1 MQRNNSPRQ
10 LLISAGLVI
19 LVIVLLFA
27 LVDVGAV
34 IEMLL
39 LADWRMLL
47 LATAFLIAGFGLTTL
62 RTRYMWGNKPGYL
75 DTLKVDGSGM
85 MLGVLI
91 QFPSSAYR
99 VVTMDRT
106 TEVKASEAT
115 SVIVAEYVLSLIM
128 RVIVLALGI
137 TLLAGAARG
146 AENSLLIGVVVVVA
160 LLVVLYVAATR
171 GEQLQPRLA
180 RGLQRLPLIDEQR
193 GERVSS
199 TLFGVVS
206 RVGSPRRFGVALLL
220 TLAYWLCAFAFFF
233 FVLQAFE
240 LEESI
245 SYPLVAL
252 VTVFLV
258 PPASPLMAGV
268 FHGVLIAPLVALNL
282 MDTEVATAYAVLLH
296 AIEMVILVAL
306 GTWALS
312 RMNINLREVL
322 AEVRGRTGRRTDAEQ
337 EATPGEGSN
346 TAPTAIAEDEER

>member
-1 MQRNNSPRQ
+1 MQESGSRRQ

-19 LVIVLLFA
+19 LIILLLFA
-27 LVDVGAV
+27 FVDVGAV

-47 LATAFLIAGFGLTTL
+47 LATLFLVIGYGLTTL
-62 RTRYMWGNKPGYL
+62 RTRYILGNKPGFL

-99 VVTMDRT
+99 VVTLDRT
-106 TEVKASEAT
+106 TSVEASEAT

-137 TLLAGAARG
+137 ALLAGALKG
-146 AENSLLIGVVVVVA
+146 QESLLLISGVTVVV
-160 LLVVLYVAATR
+160 LLVLLYVAATR
-171 GEQLQPRLA
+171 GEQLQPKMA

-193 GERVSS
+193 GERISS
-199 TLFGVVS
+199 TLFGVVA

-220 TLAYWLCAFAFFF
+220 TMAYWCCAFLFFH
-233 FVLQAFE
+233 FVLLAFD

-268 FHGVLIAPLVALNL
+268 FHGVLVAPLVALEL
-282 MDTEVATAYAVLLH
+282 MPTEVATAYAVLLH
-296 AIEMVILVAL
+296 AIEMVVLVAL
-306 GTWALS
+306 GAWALG

-322 AEVRGRTGRRTDAEQ
+322 AEVRGGVGRRGSAEQ
-337 EATPGEGSN
+337 EASSQQPAETP
-346 TAPTAIAEDEER
+346 TVPTENETGP